1 MTPVTLGSGWPR
13 VRLEAMGLRHFA
25 LRVAAFLAAVS
36 ASAQAQVPSFG
47 VRSELVVLSASA
59 LDDRGRPVTDLRC
72 EEFRVYEEGRPQ
84 AIVHYVVGAGAP
96 ARVLLLVDASGSMN
110 AQLKTMSTRMAATQL
125 LAALAPDDQAALAG
139 FDSSYWGI
147 VAWTKDRRKVEE
159 GLASIKPFGSTALHD
174 ALDRAARDLSS
185 HGEGR
190 RAIVAIT
197 DGVDTASRE
206 TADAVI
212 ARSRALDVPIY
223 AVSVVSPIDDPR
235 SGVYAGGNGRINAA
249 AAGSALLE
257 KYASR
262 SGGAAFV
269 VSDFGGLK
277 RAADQIALELKHQ
290 YRLGYAAPEGPARFR
305 SVEVRTTRKGVV
317 VRTRSGYIPPS

>member
-1 MTPVTLGSGWPR
+1 
-13 VRLEAMGLRHFA
+13 MGPGHFVLRG
-25 LRVAAFLAAVS
+25 AAFLAAV
-36 ASAQAQVPSFG
+36 ASLAESQVPSFG
-47 VRSELVVLSASA
+47 ARSELVVVSASA
-59 LDDRGRPVTDLRC
+59 VDGRGRPVTDLRR
-72 EEFRVYEEGRPQ
+72 EEFRILEEGRPQ
-84 AIVHYVVGAGAP
+84 AIAHFALGASAP

-110 AQLKTMSTRMAATQL
+110 AALKATSTRMAAVQI

-174 ALDRAARDLSS
+174 ALDRAARDLAS

-190 RAIVAIT
+190 RAIVVIT

-235 SGVYAGGNGRINAA
+235 SGVFAGPGGRITAA

-257 KYASR
+257 KYSSR

-269 VSDFGGLK
+269 VSDFAGLK
-277 RAADQIALELKHQ
+277 KAADRIALELKHQ

-317 VRTRSGYIPPS
+317 VRTRSGYLPPS